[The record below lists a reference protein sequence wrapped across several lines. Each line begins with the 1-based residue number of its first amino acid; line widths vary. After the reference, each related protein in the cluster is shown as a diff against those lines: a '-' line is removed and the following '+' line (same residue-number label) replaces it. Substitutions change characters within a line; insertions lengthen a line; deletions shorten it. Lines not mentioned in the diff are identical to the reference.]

1 MIRSV
6 MATIV
11 REIINTPLAPKP
23 IGPYSQAVIV
33 DNTMYVSGQIGLDPA
48 NGKLVNGGIIA
59 ETKQSLK
66 NLGNIL
72 DAAGISYK
80 NVVKCTV
87 LMTNLND
94 FSQVNDI
101 YMEFFPINFPARA
114 AYQVAAL
121 PAGAQIEI
129 EAVAIIGEIKDKS
142 K

>member
-101 YMEFFPINFPARA
+101 YTEFFPINFPARA